1 VAGTFYVQDGWQQK
15 YEDLRQAFQA
25 AFGRVFSNN
34 GNSFESCFQFQQ
46 PAWPGQLTLRIKIYN
61 KLLALLTSESVKMS
75 LGMNTNKIWY
85 STIQMQ
91 KILREFQDEGVLRIE
106 ISYTAS
112 SYKAEEEL
120 RSPEF
125 P

>member
-1 VAGTFYVQDGWQQK
+1 
-15 YEDLRQAFQA
+15 
-25 AFGRVFSNN
+25 
-34 GNSFESCFQFQQ
+34 
-46 PAWPGQLTLRIKIYN
+46 
-61 KLLALLTSESVKMS
+61 MS